1 MGFLDKLVK
10 KGVDSLIE
18 NVANTV
24 TDAVNNAMGSTHTN
38 NGTGNV
44 NQGTYKEPVQ
54 RNVTSGEYREKPV
67 AQKMTNEKPAEKPYV
82 SHPYDEKP
90 LDERITYVLQ
100 NDYPQYEIGQKIS
113 AGAFGAPEQ
122 ARDYDFVLYENGQ
135 PKLTIIMLDDRNH
148 YKLRAVRLAH
158 EASEQAGVPCMNIMT
173 YLPSTVAYI
182 QQIVAEKLA

>member
-18 NVANTV
+18 NAANTV

-44 NQGTYKEPVQ
+44 NQGTYKEPV
-54 RNVTSGEYREKPV
+54 
-67 AQKMTNEKPAEKPYV
+67 AQKMTNEKPTEKPYV

-122 ARDYDFVLYENGQ
+122 ARDYGFVLYENGQ

-148 YKLRAVRLAH
+148 YKLRVVRLAH

-182 QQIVAEKLA
+182 QQTVAEKLA

>member
-67 AQKMTNEKPAEKPYV
+67 AQKMTNERRRRSRMFLIHMMK
-82 SHPYDEKP
+82 SHSMRELPMYC
-90 LDERITYVLQ
+90 R
-100 NDYPQYEIGQKIS
+100 
-113 AGAFGAPEQ
+113 
-122 ARDYDFVLYENGQ
+122 
-135 PKLTIIMLDDRNH
+135 TIIRSMRF
-148 YKLRAVRLAH
+148 
-158 EASEQAGVPCMNIMT
+158 AGR
-173 YLPSTVAYI
+173 
-182 QQIVAEKLA
+182 